1 MNGTVVFSAIA
12 IFFIVSGLI
21 SFVNDLHDNAD
32 VKKSYI
38 KDESRLYVVDEFGD
52 KILNLNGYSLSE
64 QKRIWRDSELKEE
77 MLELFPNFIEMKR
90 LIEERIE
97 ADTMFKEHL
106 LNHLSSIEE
115 QYIGG
120 TSNGQ
125 SAKAS
130 LSSF

>member
-1 MNGTVVFSAIA
+1 MVFSAIV

-21 SFVNDLHDNAD
+21 SFVNELHDD
-32 VKKSYI
+32 VEVKRSYT
-38 KDESRLYVVDEFGD
+38 KDESRLYVIDEFGD
-52 KILNLNGYSLSE
+52 KILNLNGHILSE
-64 QKRIWRDSELKEE
+64 QKRIWRDSELQEE
-77 MLELFPNFIEMKR
+77 MLGLFPNFIEMKR

-97 ADTMFKEHL
+97 SDTAFKEL
-106 LNHLSSIEE
+106 LLTHLSTIEE

-120 TSNGQ
+120 ASDGQ